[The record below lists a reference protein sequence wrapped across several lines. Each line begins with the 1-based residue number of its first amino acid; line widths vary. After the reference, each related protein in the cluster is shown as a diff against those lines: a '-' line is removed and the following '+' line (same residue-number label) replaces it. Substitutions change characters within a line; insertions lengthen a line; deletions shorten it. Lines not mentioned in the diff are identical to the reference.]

1 MAATEVGGLRISY
14 ERAGTGP
21 PLVLLHGYVGDGRTT
36 WHHQLD
42 GLSDEFTVF
51 AWDAPGAGGSSDPP
65 ESFGTAGYA
74 AALAGFVAAL
84 GLDAPHVVG
93 LSFGGILALAL
104 YRRHSG
110 LPRTLTLASAYAG
123 WAGSL
128 PPDVVEERLQ
138 LFLRNAELP
147 PDQWP
152 LTYLRTLV
160 SEHAPDDV
168 FDEIRS
174 IVAELHPVATRTA
187 IRAFAAADLR
197 GVLADIDVPTLLVY
211 GEDDVRAPQDVWHP
225 LHSTL
230 CDSKLVL
237 IPGVG
242 HMIDLEA
249 GDRLNT
255 EIRSFLG
262 AVPG

>member
-1 MAATEVGGLRISY
+1 LT
-14 ERAGTGP
+14 
-21 PLVLLHGYVGDGRTT
+21 
-36 WHHQLD
+36 
-42 GLSDEFTVF
+42 SD
-51 AWDAPGAGGSSDPP
+51 S
-65 ESFGTAGYA
+65 
-74 AALAGFVAAL
+74 
-84 GLDAPHVVG
+84 
-93 LSFGGILALAL
+93 
-104 YRRHSG
+104 
-110 LPRTLTLASAYAG
+110 
-123 WAGSL
+123 
-128 PPDVVEERLQ
+128 
-138 LFLRNAELP
+138 
-147 PDQWP
+147 
-152 LTYLRTLV
+152 
-160 SEHAPDDV
+160 APDDV

-174 IVAELHPVATRTA
+174 IVAELHPVATKTA

-211 GEDDVRAPQDVWHP
+211 GEDDVRAPRDVWHP

-237 IPGVG
+237 VPGVG

>member
-1 MAATEVGGLRISY
+1 MDEIEVEGFRIAY
-14 ERAGTGP
+14 HKQGEGP
-21 PLVLLHGYVGDGRTT
+21 PLVLLHGWPANSRE
-36 WHHQLD
+36 WRRQID
-42 GLSDEFTVF
+42 GLSDQFTIV
-51 AWDAPGAGGSSDPP
+51 AWDAPGAGLSSDPP
-65 ESFGTAGYA
+65 DSFRLSDWAEC
-74 AALAGFVAAL
+74 LAKFVAAL
-84 GLDAPHVVG
+84 GLERPHVAG
-93 LSFGGILALAL
+93 LSWGGGLALEF
-104 YRRHSG
+104 YRRHPEV
-110 LPRTLTLASAYAG
+110 PRTLILVSAYAG

-138 LFLRNAELP
+138 LFLRNTELP

-262 AVPG
+262 AIPG